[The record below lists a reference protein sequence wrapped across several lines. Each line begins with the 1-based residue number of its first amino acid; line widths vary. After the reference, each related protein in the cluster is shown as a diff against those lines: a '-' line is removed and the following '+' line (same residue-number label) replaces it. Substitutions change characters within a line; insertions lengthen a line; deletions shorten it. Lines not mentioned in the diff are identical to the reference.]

1 MILVGGN
8 CFAGMADKGI
18 KIKKKTK
25 AQLYAMKAKG
35 EKASWITSY
44 TAPQARFAE
53 AAGVDMIL
61 VGDSGGMCILGY
73 ENTIPVTMEE
83 SLTMC
88 KAVRR
93 GAPKTYIVG
102 DMPFMSYQRCVED
115 AVMNAGRYIKEA
127 GADAIKLEGG
137 VSCKSRIRAI
147 VDAGIC
153 VFGHIGMT
161 PQSSGI
167 QGVLAQGRDVPAA
180 RAVIEDAFAV
190 QEAGAHFLLVE
201 AIPPELGQYISAQLD
216 IPVYGIG
223 GGWALDGQLLIIA
236 DLLGEFQAFTPK
248 FVTKKMQLAEASTK
262 ALESYVKDVKTKA
275 FPLDEHCYHVKKD
288 EMDGVKA
295 LFKQMAKKP
304 DKVTDPIPPGGAG
317 GEYKPGPPKKKT
329 KADFYKMKQS
339 GEKVS

>member
-1 MILVGGN
+1 
-8 CFAGMADKGI
+8 MAAAR
-18 KIKKKTK
+18 KKKTK
-25 AQLYAMKAKG
+25 ADLYKMKQSG
-35 EKASWITSY
+35 EKATWITSY

-53 AAGVDMIL
+53 AAGLDMIL

-83 SLTMC
+83 SLMMT
-88 KAVRR
+88 KAARR
-93 GAPKTYIVG
+93 GAPNTYIVG
-102 DMPFMSYQRCVED
+102 DMPFMSYQISVED
-115 AVMNAGRYIKEA
+115 AVKNAGRYIKEA

-137 VSCKSRIRAI
+137 VSCKERIKAI

-180 RAVIEDAFAV
+180 RGVIEDAYAV

-248 FVTKKMQLAEASTK
+248 FVKKYCNLAEASTE
-262 ALESYVKDVKTKA
+262 ALKSYVKDVKSKA

-288 EMDGVKA
+288 EMAGVKA
-295 LFKQMAKKP
+295 LMQEMAKKP
-304 DKVTDPIPPGGAG
+304 GKGIELVPPG
-317 GEYKPGPPKKKT
+317 P
-329 KADFYKMKQS
+329 
-339 GEKVS
+339 